1 MRGGGAAR
9 PLQTLEL
16 DVPLELAILADF
28 EASTGTYDGDF
39 CDQRVTVDAGE
50 GFTVEAE
57 VRAVTPVFVDF
68 QRGARAASHEDP
80 VAPRLFRGMDHDA
93 GVWRQDG
100 LAHDVRRAQRAA
112 DAERAGL
119 RFAQSGCR

>member
-28 EASTGTYDGDF
+28 EASTGTY
-39 CDQRVTVDAGE
+39 AGE

-112 DAERAGL
+112 DAERAG
-119 RFAQSGCR
+119 